1 MSVKQKIGQAAC
13 LGLMVLA
20 VVGCNKKPEPIKTDN
35 SSSIQAKPTD
45 SNGVKTENDLYL
57 ERLNKDVTIE
67 NPDALLDA
75 VNTDTALKN

>member
-1 MSVKQKIGQAAC
+1 MVIKHKMGQAAC

-20 VVGCNKKPEPIKTDN
+20 IAGCNKKPEPVKTSN
-35 SSSIQAKPTD
+35 SETIQATQVAG
-45 SNGVKTENDLYL
+45 SGSKTENDLYL

-75 VNTDTALKN
+75 VNTESALKN